1 MDPNCELRCLLAAD
15 TACPGP
21 EVLRTSLWP
30 EQLHGGQL
38 FLRGTG
44 AAISSRASIHKSS
57 CPRGSSSSP
66 SRRQAVSDGILQE
79 EEDLAAGVGRSRVP
93 VRQHQ
98 QYSDDED
105 DYDDDEEEEVRNT
118 NSAIR

>member
-1 MDPNCELRCLLAAD
+1 MLSQARGAWMDHGHCLL
-15 TACPGP
+15 
-21 EVLRTSLWP
+21 
-30 EQLHGGQL
+30 
-38 FLRGTG
+38 
-44 AAISSRASIHKSS
+44 
-57 CPRGSSSSP
+57 GSSSSP
-66 SRRQAVSDGILQE
+66 NWWSNGVLQE

>member
-1 MDPNCELRCLLAAD
+1 M
-15 TACPGP
+15 
-21 EVLRTSLWP
+21 
-30 EQLHGGQL
+30 
-38 FLRGTG
+38 
-44 AAISSRASIHKSS
+44 
-57 CPRGSSSSP
+57 
-66 SRRQAVSDGILQE
+66 QE